1 MQCGQ
6 MLGFV
11 PPCAPLVLSVRIING
26 EPAWWEIAGGVLV
39 LMVATAALMAVAARV
54 YANAIL
60 RTGSSV
66 KLREALAGS
75 GS

>member
-6 MLGFV
+6 MLG
-11 PPCAPLVLSVRIING
+11 
-26 EPAWWEIAGGVLV
+26 
-39 LMVATAALMAVAARV
+39 ATAALMAVAARV

>member
-1 MQCGQ
+1 EATGRWLERLEVACRAGDRVEQLS
-6 MLGFV
+6 LGNQQRV
-11 PPCAPLVLSVRIING
+11 
-26 EPAWWEIAGGVLV
+26 
-39 LMVATAALMAVAARV
+39 MVATAALMAVAARV